1 MAESPTV
8 GVRIPSEW
16 LEEINALCEQTGKTK
31 TQIMLEALAQYLGKN
46 TVVGI
51 NADLGEIRTLLEN
64 HEQRLEAIEKK
75 LVISREED

>member
-64 HEQRLEAIEKK
+64 HEQRLKAMEKK
-75 LVISREED
+75 LAISREED

>member
-16 LEEINALCEQTGKTK
+16 LEEINTLCEQTGKTK

-46 TVVGI
+46 TVIGI
-51 NADLGEIRTLLEN
+51 NADLEAIRTLLRN
-64 HEQRLEAIEKK
+64 HDQRLEAIEKK
-75 LVISREED
+75 LGTSGKED

>member
-8 GVRIPSEW
+8 GGRIPSEW

-64 HEQRLEAIEKK
+64 HEQRLKAMEKK
-75 LVISREED
+75 LAISREED

>member
-31 TQIMLEALAQYLGKN
+31 TQIMLEALAQYLGKT
-46 TVVGI
+46 TVSGI
-51 NADLGEIRTLLEN
+51 GAELEEVRTLLRE
-64 HEQRLEAIEKK
+64 HERRLEVVEEK
-75 LVISREED
+75 LGTSEENN